1 MELKIANSWKNIL
14 QNEFEKSYFKD
25 LTSFIKEEYGKYQ
38 CFPDKKDVLELLI
51 FVL

>member
-25 LTSFIKEEYGKYQ
+25 LTSFVKEEYEKHQ
-38 CFPDKKDVLELLI
+38 CLSKK
-51 FVL
+51 